1 MDIGQESVALLFAM
15 AAFVI
20 GGYGIFKRTITFSV
34 GESDPETDREI
45 TGNAAKIAS
54 GAMILA
60 GCAVLIDFRFGAV
73 LLLAALALTWL
84 LSR

>member
-1 MDIGQESVALLFAM
+1 MDIGQGSVAVLFAL

-20 GGYGIFKRTITFSV
+20 GGYGLVKGTITFSV
-34 GESDPETDREI
+34 GESDPETNREI

-54 GAMILA
+54 GALILA
-60 GCAVLIDFRFGAV
+60 GCVVLINFKLGAV
-73 LLLAALALTWL
+73 LLLAAIGLTWL